1 MKKTEYKHID
11 DSIYRKNMIM
21 FIQTLEE
28 VLFYYSFESYKM
40 PALNSHF
47 LCWDLLQTKR
57 NIDNKSITEGN
68 FVPLAEEFEYTLEND
83 IVLKAFIPE
92 IDVILKRR
100 DRLGSTIDYK
110 KADQKAKINKYSEA
124 AGYIR
129 EVNNATDIYLTR
141 IYDLLVDN
149 ILTEKSEHSNWNAI
163 YSLTRTLATE
173 LVNGG
178 YSPEHIRQEMKT
190 TFLDT
195 KTKVKCESQLLV
207 DFFNKFT
214 FDSKSYQVI
223 LGINA
228 ETAKILR
235 YLNGE
240 IVKEPTEEIRK
251 QLNLRHRGDCIV
263 EMIIE
268 DVDKFEAADV
278 GYGRINT
285 VIGLH
290 RISQHHK
297 PVYIKTLAQI
307 NEIDDEHNILSSK
320 TIKIGKN
327 ILLRANNET
336 QIQSYFFDNQ
346 LLNKVKPPE
355 TFFRAVSLHN
365 SALDSKE
372 STNQLLD
379 LWTALETLIGFKSG
393 DEDKINVVCDILT
406 SVLNRTYLYTHIA
419 QLYKDISAVLD
430 ESGEEI
436 IRNVMG
442 DEQVVWKLAKLLSV
456 SDYQKEYVTLY
467 KLLDEYPLLQYRME
481 HFSKIIFVDSKSVY
495 EELTRH
501 KQKVKWQIM
510 RIYRNRNMI
519 VHNGEHMPYLNIIL
533 GNLHYYIDAM
543 FDLLIE
549 YYHLGIKQNQ
559 YIFYHVQKT
568 EMIHLNLLGLD
579 EKGKKIAPQTI
590 TESNYSTI
598 IFNGYEGNAIKNVV
612 REAIASI
619 ERKSENLLEKK

>member
-1 MKKTEYKHID
+1 MKKTEYKHIK

-47 LCWDLLQTKR
+47 LCWDLLQTKT

-68 FVPLAEEFEYTLEND
+68 FLPLAEEFEYTLEND

-100 DRLGSTIDYK
+100 DRLGSTVDYK

-149 ILTEKSEHSNWNAI
+149 ILSEKSEHSNWDAI

-190 TFLDT
+190 TFLDA
-195 KTKVKCESQLLV
+195 KMKIKCESQLLV

-235 YLNGE
+235 YLNDE

-251 QLNLRHRGDCIV
+251 QLNLKHRGDCIV
-263 EMIIE
+263 EMLIE
-268 DVDKFEAADV
+268 DVDKFEAADA

-285 VIGLH
+285 IIGLH

-297 PVYIKTLAQI
+297 PVYIKPLAQI

-393 DEDKINVVCDILT
+393 DEDKIDVVCDILT
-406 SVLNRTYLYTHIA
+406 SVLNRTYLYTHMA

-430 ESGEEI
+430 ESGEKI
-436 IRNVMG
+436 IRNVTG

-481 HFSKIIFVDSKSVY
+481 HFSKIIFADSKSVY
-495 EELTRH
+495 EELIRH

-549 YYHLGIKQNQ
+549 YYHLGIKHNQ
-559 YIFYHVQKT
+559 YIFYHIQKT
-568 EMIHLNLLGLD
+568 EMMHLNLLGLD
-579 EKGKKIAPQTI
+579 EKGKKIVPQAI
-590 TESNYSTI
+590 TELNYSTI

-612 REAIASI
+612 REAIASANVF
-619 ERKSENLLEKK
+619 K